1 MASWLW
7 LLIWLGLG
15 LIAFAVWAVLL
26 VRMVRPAARLQADL
40 EKLNFVSAQLKA
52 EVRKRPPAEHPED
65 NLGDDPERLNA
76 ERLVIQAKRRKR
88 KERRARRLVS
98 RVKDIKLEGR
108 FKDV

>member
-1 MASWLW
+1 VASWLW

-15 LIAFAVWAVLL
+15 LVAVVVWVALL
-26 VRMVRPAARLQADL
+26 ARMVRPASKLQAEL
-40 EKLNFVSAQLKA
+40 EKLRFIQAKLESEIK
-52 EVRKRPPAEHPED
+52 KRPPAEHPED
-65 NLGDDPERLNA
+65 SLNDDPERLNA
-76 ERLVIQAKRRKR
+76 QRLVIQAKRRKR